1 MRKVRK
7 LFMSGKRQQGV
18 GGFNPAAAFDAPSSG
33 KRRRRRRKVSRT
45 KYRETVKSGALSLV
59 KFIPYL
65 LIATAAASLP
75 LAGYKLY
82 VYFLSS
88 PYFALRQIEVQ
99 GVERLSSD
107 LIVRATGL
115 SAGANVLAID
125 EDGAREKLEALAWIR
140 RADVSRELPDRVV
153 ITVVERHPA
162 AILVEENS
170 WLVDTEGNPFKELA
184 QSDYDPS
191 LLVLAGVEVS
201 RLHRAGRGERARE
214 MLGEALAIAKDYMPW
229 VWTGAAALP
238 AWITTTS
245 WATRWFLRSSNASY
259 SDSGISRR
267 SCTVCR
273 WCWKTFPAGTRGWRW
288 CAWITRSSRGRW
300 PRPGPAW
307 SSARGRCPSPCPP
320 WDGSCCH
327 EQPKWN
333 EMQ

>member
-214 MLGEALAIAKDYMPW
+214 MLGEALAIAKDYRAMGLDRRCSIAGVDYDDIVGYTLVSSEQQRFVLGFGNFPEKLHRLSVVLEDLSRRDSGVEVVRLDNEKQPW
-229 VWTGAAALP
+229 KVAAAGTSVEFSAGPVPLSMPALGRELLP
-238 AWITTTS
+238 
-245 WATRWFLRSSNASY
+245 
-259 SDSGISRR
+259 
-267 SCTVCR
+267 
-273 WCWKTFPAGTRGWRW
+273 
-288 CAWITRSSRGRW
+288 
-300 PRPGPAW
+300 
-307 SSARGRCPSPCPP
+307 
-320 WDGSCCH
+320 
-327 EQPKWN
+327 
-333 EMQ
+333 